1 MLAAAK
7 AEKTVLKLRD
17 GWDTADFC
25 IYTSYVKAVKNR
37 QLSARGKN
45 PSSDIVMNTQKLRN

>member
-1 MLAAAK
+1 MKPTAK

-17 GWDTADFC
+17 GCDIADFC
-25 IYTSYVKAVKNR
+25 IYASYVKVVKNR

-45 PSSDIVMNTQKLRN
+45 PPSDIGINTQKLRS

>member
-1 MLAAAK
+1 MKAAAK

-17 GWDTADFC
+17 GWDRADLC
-25 IYTSYVKAVKNR
+25 TYTSYVTAVKNK

-45 PSSDIVMNTQKLRN
+45 LTSDIVMNTQKLRS